1 MLVVVEEA
9 GHFIETQFEEG
20 LNLFLCDS
28 LAKASDYICEY
39 FFGVK
44 TGVLELV
51 LEVAEEV
58 FNSWELWTVA
68 RKEKEVHI
76 GILNYFHHFCTL
88 VAAEVVTHNGDRLV
102 WVLPFAHLDQFLQV
116 VGEDSVRCA
125 SLIDVLDQLY
135 MMEAN
140 GGYHAH
146 VVGKF
151 RGLKP
156 TGFADKRV
164 T

>member
-58 FNSWELWTVA
+58 FNS
-68 RKEKEVHI
+68 
-76 GILNYFHHFCTL
+76 
-88 VAAEVVTHNGDRLV
+88 
-102 WVLPFAHLDQFLQV
+102 
-116 VGEDSVRCA
+116 
-125 SLIDVLDQLY
+125 
-135 MMEAN
+135 
-140 GGYHAH
+140 
-146 VVGKF
+146 
-151 RGLKP
+151 
-156 TGFADKRV
+156 
-164 T
+164 